1 MAVSE
6 GFVLSG
12 GTFGVTADMSAMS
25 AMMPPLHRLPV
36 LSSPRSLLRSPRR
49 GQHGEALRMRGG
61 SQTLKNGDDQA
72 VTILLVRHGQT
83 EWNVEGRYQGQK
95 DSPLS

>member
-6 GFVLSG
+6 GFVLSA
-12 GTFGVTADMSAMS
+12 GTFGVTADMSAM
-25 AMMPPLHRLPV
+25 MTPLHRLPV

-61 SQTLKNGDDQA
+61 SQTLKKGGDDQA

-83 EWNVEGRYQGQK
+83 EWNVEGRYN
-95 DSPLS
+95 LN

>member
-1 MAVSE
+1 
-6 GFVLSG
+6 VLSA
-12 GTFGVTADMSAMS
+12 GTFGVTADMSAM
-25 AMMPPLHRLPV
+25 MTPLHRLPV

-61 SQTLKNGDDQA
+61 SQTLKKGGDDQA